1 MHNVVKFMVSSSA
14 SGLEFKSE
22 ILTPLEDFNSDEAA
36 LNVYT
41 RVIQDTVEAVGAELK
56 PLLAMLQARAEHN
69 TNEPIEASFV
79 ITLTEDDNTITYEL
93 STVKETDEA
102 TPAAFIAALIKQ
114 IYKFVSEV
122 VQEDNEDSESFA
134 ALAIAVGNKNVR
146 DILQALKYEDHV
158 VEATVRLN
166 SDVSAHVAKTKGTT
180 TPSFMMES
188 TGTMNA

>member
-1 MHNVVKFMVSSSA
+1 MHNVIKFMVNSSA

-36 LNVYT
+36 LNVYS

-56 PLLAMLQARAEHN
+56 PLLAMLQARAEHE
-69 TNEPIEASFV
+69 TNEPVEASFV

-102 TPAAFIAALIKQ
+102 TPAAFIAALVKH

-134 ALAIAVGNKNVR
+134 ALAIAVGTKNVR

-158 VEATVRLN
+158 VEATLHLN
-166 SDVSAHVAKTKGTT
+166 SEVSAHVAKEKGTT

>member
-1 MHNVVKFMVSSSA
+1 MHNVIKFMVNSSA
-14 SGLEFKSE
+14 SGLEFNSE
-22 ILTPLEDFNSDEAA
+22 ILTPLEYFNSDEAA
-36 LNVYT
+36 LNVYS

-122 VQEDNEDSESFA
+122 VQEEDSESFA

-166 SDVSAHVAKTKGTT
+166 SDVAAHVAKAKGTT
-180 TPSFMMES
+180 TPSFMMEA

>member
-1 MHNVVKFMVSSSA
+1 MHNVIKFMVNSSA
-14 SGLEFKSE
+14 SGLEFNSE

-41 RVIQDTVEAVGAELK
+41 TVIKDTVETVGAELK
-56 PLLAMLQARAEHN
+56 PLLAMLQARAEHG
-69 TNEPIEASFV
+69 TNEPIETSFV

-102 TPAAFIAALIKQ
+102 TPAAFIAALVKH
-114 IYKFVSEV
+114 IYKFVGEV
-122 VQEDNEDSESFA
+122 MQEDDSESFA
-134 ALAIAVGNKNVR
+134 ALAIAVGNKDAR
-146 DILQALKYEDHV
+146 DILQTLKYEDHIV
-158 VEATVRLN
+158 KATMQLN
-166 SDVSAHVAKTKGTT
+166 SDVAAHVAKAKGTT

>member
-1 MHNVVKFMVSSSA
+1 MHNVIKFMVNSSA

-36 LNVYT
+36 LNVYS

-102 TPAAFIAALIKQ
+102 TPAAFIAALVKQ

-122 VQEDNEDSESFA
+122 MQEEDSESFA

-166 SDVSAHVAKTKGTT
+166 SDVAAHVAKAKGTT
-180 TPSFMMES
+180 TPSFMMEA